1 MGPMLELLQQLLA
14 TYGYAAVGLGV
25 MLESMGVPLPGET
38 LLLLGAAYAGAGH
51 LSVWG
56 VIVSAA
62 AGAIVGDSLG
72 YAIGR
77 RGGRALLDRY
87 GRVLHINPRHL
98 ARAEAFF
105 ARYGDKV
112 VFFGRFIAVLRM
124 FSAFLA
130 GVHRM
135 PYRRFF
141 FFNAAGGILWALIF
155 GLLGAALG
163 SQWPLVARWAGR
175 AGLLLAG
182 LLLFLAAA
190 GLLWRWTIQ
199 HEAGL
204 RARWTALLVRP
215 RILATR
221 RRFASQIVFLQRRLS
236 PHGYLGLHLTVG
248 VSLIVAGGWLFGGI
262 TEDVL
267 HHDPLVDVDGAVNR
281 FLVAHAEPPF
291 TAAMRLVAVA
301 GSPLTILMAGGALL
315 VGFAWRRCW
324 YEASTLVIAAS
335 GVGLLDILLKA
346 LVGLSRP
353 MAAEPLLTTTASS
366 FPSGSAM
373 VAVAFYGGLGFLAV
387 RRAGSWSARVTVAVV
402 AIVVVLVL
410 GFSRMYLGVHYLSD
424 VLGGWAAGFVWLVVT
439 IAGVETIVRRREAA
453 QEITPSTASRIS

>member
-1 MGPMLELLQQLLA
+1 MLELLQRLLA

-25 MLESMGVPLPGET
+25 MLESMGLPLPGET

-112 VFFGRFIAVLRM
+112 VFFSRFIAVLRM

-141 FFNAAGGILWALIF
+141 FFNAAGGILWALTF
-155 GLLGAALG
+155 GWLGAALG

-190 GLLWRWTIQ
+190 VLLRRWTIR

-204 RARWTALLVRP
+204 RARWTAFLVRP

-236 PHGYLGLHLTVG
+236 PQGYLGLHLTVG

-267 HHDPLVDVDGAVNR
+267 HHDPLVDVDGAVSR

-291 TAAMRLVAVA
+291 TAAMQLVAVA
-301 GSPLTILMAGGALL
+301 GSPLTMLIAGGALL

-324 YEASTLVIAAS
+324 YEASTLVIAA
-335 GVGLLDILLKA
+335 GGAWLLDILLQA

-353 MAAEPLLTTTASS
+353 MAAQPLLTTAASS
-366 FPSGSAM
+366 FPSGPAM
-373 VAVAFYGGLGFLAV
+373 GAVAFYGGLGFLAV
-387 RRAGSWSARVTVAVV
+387 RRAGSWSARVTITVA

-439 IAGVETIVRRREAA
+439 MTGVETIVRRREAA
-453 QEITPSTASRIS
+453 QDITPSSVSRIS